1 MKKIIL
7 FLVVGLLIGGG
18 LGFYGGIFYQKGQT
32 PAGRDFAARFGGGVG
47 VPAAGGGFQRPGGVA
62 GVGRAGG
69 GFIGGEILVIGD
81 DSLTVKLADSGSRVI
96 YFSDSTEVMK
106 TTSGAVSD
114 LLVGDQVTA
123 IGTPND
129 DGSVT
134 AISIQLRPEGLI
146 RPSDASRGDVTAP
159 DVGVTPSF
167 GDGSTSQTE

>member
-81 DSLTVKLADSGSRVI
+81 DSLTVKLADSGSGSI
-96 YFSDSTEVMK
+96 FFFYSSGVMK
-106 TTSGAVSD
+106 KTSG
-114 LLVGDQVTA
+114 
-123 IGTPND
+123 
-129 DGSVT
+129 
-134 AISIQLRPEGLI
+134 EH
-146 RPSDASRGDVTAP
+146 SRCL
-159 DVGVTPSF
+159 
-167 GDGSTSQTE
+167 